1 VIVRSFDELTD
12 TDRHV
17 KTPNWQSKRIVLAKE
32 GVGFSLHETV
42 LDPDTVNDFWYANH
56 IEAVVCVE
64 GEGEL
69 LNKETGETYQITRG
83 TMYLLDKHEHH
94 QLRPITRMRTIC
106 VFNPPVTGQEV
117 HDENGVYPLVVEGT
131 LDGATTSGSSGEVTY
146 TPTPDLYPTRT
157 SSRPRLI
164 ERAHPTVWLGRT
176 GPISP
181 DDLASHARKG
191 FHIISGLLDGEE
203 VQSYREELGRLST
216 DPKVKTDERTVG
228 EKTSQEIRSIFEVH
242 KISDRIGELV
252 TDPRVLGRA
261 EQILGS
267 EVYVHQCRI
276 NYMPGFTGAG
286 FYWHSDF
293 ETWHAEDGMPAPR
306 AVSISIALTD
316 NYPFNGG
323 LMVMPGSQQIYACC
337 VGQTPDDNYKESLRE
352 QDIGTPDHDTL
363 RAMAHKYGIEQF
375 TGPAGSALMFDCN
388 VMHGSNNNITPFP
401 RSNIFIVFNSVDNK
415 LAAPYAAPA
424 PRPTFVANRD
434 FTPVG

>member
-1 VIVRSFDELTD
+1 MIVRSFDEITD

-32 GVGFSLHETV
+32 GAGFSLHETV
-42 LDPDTVNDFWYANH
+42 LDPGTVNDFWYANH
-56 IEAVVCVE
+56 IEAVICVE

-69 LNKETGETYQITRG
+69 LDKETGETYQITQG
-83 TMYLLDKHEHH
+83 TMYLLDKHERH
-94 QLRPITRMRTIC
+94 QLRPTTRMRTIC

-117 HDENGVYPLVVEGT
+117 HDENGVYPLIVEGT
-131 LDGATTSGSSGEVTY
+131 LDGVTTCGSAGEIMHSA
-146 TPTPDLYPTRT
+146 TPDPYPTRT
-157 SSRPRLI
+157 SSRPRRI
-164 ERAHPTVWLGRT
+164 ERTHPTVWPGRT

-181 DDLASHARKG
+181 DDLASHARNG
-191 FHIISGLLDGEE
+191 FHIIPGLLDGEE
-203 VQSYREELGRLST
+203 AQRYREELGRLST
-216 DPKVKTDERTVG
+216 DPRVKADERTVI
-228 EKTSQEIRSIFEVH
+228 EKTSREVRSIFEVH

-261 EQILGS
+261 QQILGS

-323 LMVMPGSQQIYACC
+323 LMIMPGSQQTYACC
-337 VGQTPDDNYKESLRE
+337 FGQTPDGNYKESLRE
-352 QDIGTPDHDTL
+352 QDIGTPDHNTL

-388 VMHGSNNNITPFP
+388 VMHGSGNNITPFP
-401 RSNIFIVFNSVDNK
+401 RSNIFIVFNSVDNT
-415 LAAPYAAPA
+415 LVAPYAAPA

>member
-32 GVGFSLHETV
+32 DVGFSLHETV
-42 LDPDTVNDFWYANH
+42 IDPGTVNDFWYANH

-69 LNKETGETYQITRG
+69 LDKETGETHQISPG

-94 QLRPITRMRTIC
+94 QLRPTTRMRTIC

-117 HDENGVYPLVVEGT
+117 HDENGVYPLIVG
-131 LDGATTSGSSGEVTY
+131 DARNGASTSGSAAQTLPSAM
-146 TPTPDLYPTRT
+146 PDPYPTRT
-157 SSRPRLI
+157 SSPRLI
-164 ERAHPTVWLGRT
+164 ERIHPTVWPGRT

-191 FHIISGLLDGEE
+191 FHLIPGLLDDEE
-203 VQSYREELGRLST
+203 LQLYRDELGRLST
-216 DPKVKTDERTVG
+216 DPRVKADERTIV
-228 EKTSQEIRSIFEVH
+228 EKTSQEVRSIFEVH

-252 TDPRVLGRA
+252 KDPRVLGRA
-261 EQILGS
+261 QQILGS
-267 EVYVHQCRI
+267 EVYVHQSRI

-306 AVSISIALTD
+306 AVSISIALTV

-323 LMVMPGSQQIYACC
+323 LMVMPGSQQTYACC
-337 VGQTPDDNYKESLRE
+337 VGQTPEDNYRESLRQ

-363 RAMAHKYGIEQF
+363 RAMAHEYGIEQF
-375 TGPAGSALMFDCN
+375 TGPAGSALIFDCN
-388 VMHGSNNNITPFP
+388 VMHGSGNNITPFP
-401 RSNIFIVFNSVDNK
+401 RSNIFIVFNSAENV
-415 LAAPYAAPA
+415 LTTPYAAPA
-424 PRPTFVANRD
+424 PRPPFIANRD
-434 FTPVG
+434 FTAIG